1 MSARPPTGSGTGPM
15 RWADR
20 AACARRPGLAWV
32 QDRVDLPGGVMGR
45 AVVAQMA
52 AVCAACPVL
61 AECSARAVTESG
73 GYWAGAWRHESAAA
87 ATEPGTEP
95 GPAAVS
101 AQDAAPAATVGPAVV
116 GWVPFTRPGRT
127 RKTGPGSTGSGGGA
141 RWEQSLIT
149 FGGAA

>member
-1 MSARPPTGSGTGPM
+1 
-15 RWADR
+15 
-20 AACARRPGLAWV
+20 
-32 QDRVDLPGGVMGR
+32 MGR
-45 AVVAQMA
+45 AITEQMA
-52 AVCAACPVL
+52 AVCASCPVL

-101 AQDAAPAATVGPAVV
+101 AQDAAPAASAVAGVVGPVVV

>member
-87 ATEPGTEP
+87 ATEPEP
-95 GPAAVS
+95 ESVP
-101 AQDAAPAATVGPAVV
+101 VV
-116 GWVPFTRPGRT
+116 WVPFTRPGRRPAST
-127 RKTGPGSTGSGGGA
+127 PTGSGGPA
-141 RWEQSLIT
+141 RWEQSVIT
-149 FGGAA
+149 FGGLGGAA